1 MSYVVSTWLGGLRDD
16 ATKIDAPT
24 RHWPSLAVAIA
35 RELSLP
41 VRYIGVGEKINDLL
55 EFDSRAF
62 VDSLLGS

>member
-35 RELSLP
+35 REKLDNFRGSDP
-41 VRYIGVGEKINDLL
+41 VVHNGE
-55 EFDSRAF
+55 
-62 VDSLLGS
+62 VP